1 MESVVRGVLWIHV
14 LAGSVALVVAPV
26 ALLTAKGGP
35 THRRWGKVYF
45 WAMAVVAATAL
56 VVGYWRSILF
66 LELVAVFSFYAALS
80 GYRVLFRKRPDLGQR
95 PRALD
100 WVAAVITFAASASLL
115 VLGIVKP
122 TPRFQTL
129 STVAIVFGLVG
140 LSIAGLDVW
149 RFLSPPT
156 ERMAWWYRHMANM
169 IGSYI
174 AAVTA
179 FSVVNFTFLP
189 TTVRWLWPT
198 IIGSPLIALWIT
210 YYKLRFNKPTRAR
223 TADPA

>member
-45 WAMAVVAATAL
+45 WAMAVVAASAL

-66 LELVAVFSFYAALS
+66 LELVAIFSFYAALS

-95 PRALD
+95 AGLLD
-100 WVAAVITFAASASLL
+100 WIAASITLAASASLL
-115 VLGIVKP
+115 ALGILKP
-122 TPRFQTL
+122 TPRFQEL
-129 STVAIVFGLVG
+129 STVAVIFGLVG
-140 LSIAGLDVW
+140 LTIAGLDVW

-169 IGSYI
+169 IGSYL

-189 TTVRWLWPT
+189 TTVRWLWPSV
-198 IIGSPLIALWIT
+198 IGSPLIALWIT
-210 YYKLRFNKPTRAR
+210 YYKLRFNKPAPTR
-223 TADPA
+223 TPDPA

>member
-1 MESVVRGVLWIHV
+1 
-14 LAGSVALVVAPV
+14 
-26 ALLTAKGGP
+26 
-35 THRRWGKVYF
+35 
-45 WAMAVVAATAL
+45 
-56 VVGYWRSILF
+56 
-66 LELVAVFSFYAALS
+66 
-80 GYRVLFRKRPDLGQR
+80 
-95 PRALD
+95 
-100 WVAAVITFAASASLL
+100 AVITFAASASLL
-115 VLGIVKP
+115 ALGIVKP
-122 TPRFQTL
+122 TPQFQTL

-179 FSVVNFTFLP
+179 FSVVNFTFPPPRARGLCP
-189 TTVRWLWPT
+189 PITGPPLTALGTT
-198 IIGSPLIALWIT
+198 S
-210 YYKLRFNKPTRAR
+210 YNLRSNKPTRAR